1 MEQWKPVPGYEGIYE
16 VSNLGRVRSLGR
28 IKSNGRRVSGGMKRI
43 NQHPQTGY
51 MFVNLC
57 KDGEKRTNLIH
68 RIVALAFLPNP
79 NNYPCI
85 NHKDENRANNNVD
98 NLEWCTYKHNNDYG
112 TRRAKVLEYWK
123 PKMRRVAQWD
133 MQGNLIKV
141 FPSVNQA
148 ARDTGMTRAEI
159 HRRLRGE
166 VADKQFKYNY
176 YESNKIYSQEQ

>member
-1 MEQWKPVPGYEGIYE
+1 MNEEWRPVPGYEGIYE
-16 VSNLGRVRSLGR
+16 VSDLGNVRSKRYGTLKPIPLPNGYLRVHLCNKGSKR
-28 IKSNGRRVSGGMKRI
+28 IKTV
-43 NQHPQTGY
+43 
-51 MFVNLC
+51 
-57 KDGEKRTNLIH
+57 H

-133 MQGNLIKV
+133 MNGNLIKV
-141 FPSVNQA
+141 FPGVNQA
-148 ARDTGMTRAEI
+148 ARDTGLTRAAI

-176 YESNKIYSQEQ
+176 YESNQVCCQEQRRVEA